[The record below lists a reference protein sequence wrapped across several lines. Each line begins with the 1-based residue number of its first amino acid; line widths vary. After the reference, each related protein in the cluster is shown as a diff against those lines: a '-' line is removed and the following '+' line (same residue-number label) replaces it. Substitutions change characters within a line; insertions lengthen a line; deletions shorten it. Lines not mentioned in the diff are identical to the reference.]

1 MKRIC
6 SKCGN
11 ELKKGEKFCPRCG
24 ERCPILEEKEES
36 KKLNKNK
43 FVIAI
48 VIVLLVVIGVSK
60 VHSGKVEKSEKYDE
74 AIQLAQ
80 MSQAEEDEK
89 QEIQEQIYQT
99 IDSAILP
106 MTQLTVGQAITTVF
120 SDYDIKWESYDSSNT
135 KYEVTISGSYYP
147 NVEVP
152 EYETQGSIAFV
163 VDIDAGTCEVDQD
176 NDGVYAALL
185 VAAQSY

>member
-74 AIQLAQ
+74 ASQLAQ
-80 MSQAEEDEK
+80 MAQAEEDEK

-135 KYEVTISGSYYP
+135 KYEVTCTHRWNHGRTAFMLLIICQPVHQAIQRDIRCHNRASECTCMCGK
-147 NVEVP
+147 NV
-152 EYETQGSIAFV
+152 
-163 VDIDAGTCEVDQD
+163 
-176 NDGVYAALL
+176 
-185 VAAQSY
+185 